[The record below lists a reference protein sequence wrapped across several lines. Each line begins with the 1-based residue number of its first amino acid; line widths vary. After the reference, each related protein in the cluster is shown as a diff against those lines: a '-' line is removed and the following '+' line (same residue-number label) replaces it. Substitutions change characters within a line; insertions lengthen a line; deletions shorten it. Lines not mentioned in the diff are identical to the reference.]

1 MRGANS
7 SSKAF
12 PPLEE
17 RVISPGSSTAF
28 PEIVASVSETVRITS
43 APLTPLCAPSR
54 AATSAALGESPVTA
68 RVACSLAALRV
79 SRNTLYMFLRPITAC
94 PPCGLVRT
102 PHTRARGSKL
112 IIVSFKIYYVK
123 ATGGFQPEV
132 PGVDFAASTRPAGH
146 RGDTGALRGRSRDW
160 HAGVE

>member
-1 MRGANS
+1 MRGAS
-7 SSKAF
+7 SSSMTS
-12 PPLEE
+12 PLFEV

-28 PEIVASVSETVRITS
+28 PEMVAPVSETVRITS
-43 APLTPLCAPSR
+43 APLTLLCAPSR

-79 SRNTLYMFLRPITAC
+79 SRNTLYMFLRPITAR
-94 PPCGLVRT
+94 PPCGLART
-102 PHTRARGSKL
+102 SESKL
-112 IIVSFKIYYVK
+112 IIVSFKLYYVK